1 MDIKPETDA
10 KMEAMAPVETE
21 TGALRPPPVAVSSVG
36 VSPENFARVC
46 QEHVDKLLAEF
57 GGPTQY
63 LQARYAGPEEV
74 KGFADQLDLEF
85 PPDPAIAY
93 HAGPLPTDP
102 DRLVPLR
109 LKDLGFGSR
118 CSSKPLPFRLTAKQL
133 IDEYLTNNFISR
145 SDPIL
150 LVERPDAF
158 DYFWTNYVKGAARS
172 ATLLMLASVVMEQS
186 WDLSIL
192 NPALQASMVT
202 IFARQELM
210 IADSEAVAFA
220 NPRLSARGSIRRAHC
235 TLTWLGVFQA
245 LQKSGL
251 SAPEVLKRWNQQATS
266 ASQVTGM
273 RRVALL
279 NLLGMSA
286 EIVDALLAHL
296 SAHAGSTAFQE
307 DAFANKRLVIG
318 AAPRT
323 SSKEWNQR
331 LCVTSEGML
340 MMIRFISHAHERKL
354 PGARC
359 KYDKPSLEEALN
371 MSQLLVSALTEAAQ
385 QSSKWTCSDLPTIKK
400 LISEHVS
407 ESHAHLQKLGKNTAV
422 EAAAL
427 ERQEFDLV
435 MQTLDHDLDVW
446 KAHLTRSKDRQAA
459 VHFQLMQHRQ
469 KRLSASK
476 ELADE
481 QIDQVTALMPLDTA
495 QETFKLVETKV
506 KQICQVQQL
515 SDPNQIQ
522 TLVVLNW
529 AAPCLFTAEHQRNL
543 ILPGLLLLPGDCDAG
558 KATYLR
564 WRKSPVFA
572 RGLLEESELV
582 HAKDMLIVEDL
593 SDVALPHTTE
603 IGPAGGRSL
612 LKAFFGGG
620 QNDGDRKA
628 LLVIDL
634 TPHTGDLLRAF
645 LSEHCAQAFPAPAYY
660 YGLTVDESHADWLRA
675 LASGFLS
682 EGFLKVEGSTD
693 LPLPPGTALPPAE
706 MPAELM
712 QASPEPPNLN
722 SRVITDKIKVDGL
735 ATAKVPDKLLES
747 WHDHQ
752 RFGSEFRS
760 WLEKARVSENLID
773 VPPEKADAKGANDKK
788 RTIGGQGGGSTKAV
802 KVEAPSIQIDAAN
815 SPAWSPSF
823 IAAEELP
830 SPLHHEATL
839 PGQGRGRPGAMDFP
853 HNRTTVDQVIPP
865 GTCLAGF
872 FKGCWWH
879 DGGDAT
885 RTTKKSKTP
894 GTHKEVDERKD
905 ILFTLES
912 SNDLIQVGPGLVT
925 LGQSVAEKQS
935 SMPSVK
941 VAYHTIKESP
951 TAANPAFFKLTR
963 NHDMYF
969 QVGDIKIEDLCMHG
983 LCRRNKFRAVE
994 EKNGEKQKVLPL
1006 HHLAGLVPWHVWE
1019 GPASHIVWNVKWSA
1033 TKGLLPVRP
1042 VVLSKCEIKLPAGKA
1057 VEISGNAKGN
1067 SEAAA

>member
-1 MDIKPETDA
+1 M
-10 KMEAMAPVETE
+10 
-21 TGALRPPPVAVSSVG
+21 
-36 VSPENFARVC
+36 C
-46 QEHVDKLLAEF
+46 
-57 GGPTQY
+57 
-63 LQARYAGPEEV
+63 
-74 KGFADQLDLEF
+74 
-85 PPDPAIAY
+85 AIVQ
-93 HAGPLPTDP
+93 G
-102 DRLVPLR
+102 
-109 LKDLGFGSR
+109 
-118 CSSKPLPFRLTAKQL
+118 
-133 IDEYLTNNFISR
+133 
-145 SDPIL
+145 DPIL

-172 ATLLMLASVVMEQS
+172 ATLLMLASVVMEQG

-202 IFARQELM
+202 IFARHELM

-220 NPRLSARGSIRRAHC
+220 NARLSARGSIRRAHC

-385 QSSKWTCSDLPTIKK
+385 QYPIHQDAASQVVQSFLDGNMALELELQSALAERSSKWTCSDLPTIKK

-476 ELADE
+476 ELADK

-529 AAPCLFTAEHQRNL
+529 AAPCLFTAEHQRLHSQLAGAFVNHPGREALGAL
-543 ILPGLLLLPGDCDAG
+543 I
-558 KATYLR
+558 
-564 WRKSPVFA
+564 SPVYC
-572 RGLLEESELV
+572 R
-582 HAKDMLIVEDL
+582 
-593 SDVALPHTTE
+593 T
-603 IGPAGGRSL
+603 R
-612 LKAFFGGG
+612 
-620 QNDGDRKA
+620 
-628 LLVIDL
+628 
-634 TPHTGDLLRAF
+634 
-645 LSEHCAQAFPAPAYY
+645 
-660 YGLTVDESHADWLRA
+660 
-675 LASGFLS
+675 
-682 EGFLKVEGSTD
+682 
-693 LPLPPGTALPPAE
+693 GTAHKQEKICHDALSQSNCNLDDQFVLP
-706 MPAELM
+706 
-712 QASPEPPNLN
+712 
-722 SRVITDKIKVDGL
+722 
-735 ATAKVPDKLLES
+735 
-747 WHDHQ
+747 
-752 RFGSEFRS
+752 F
-760 WLEKARVSENLID
+760 
-773 VPPEKADAKGANDKK
+773 KGKNDEREK
-788 RTIGGQGGGSTKAV
+788 RTGFQQLSKQYVGPNFPNVLI
-802 KVEAPSIQIDAAN
+802 
-815 SPAWSPSF
+815 
-823 IAAEELP
+823 
-830 SPLHHEATL
+830 
-839 PGQGRGRPGAMDFP
+839 QGRDIQFLLQLKCCG
-853 HNRTTVDQVIPP
+853 
-865 GTCLAGF
+865 
-872 FKGCWWH
+872 
-879 DGGDAT
+879 
-885 RTTKKSKTP
+885 
-894 GTHKEVDERKD
+894 KE
-905 ILFTLES
+905 
-912 SNDLIQVGPGLVT
+912 
-925 LGQSVAEKQS
+925 
-935 SMPSVK
+935 
-941 VAYHTIKESP
+941 
-951 TAANPAFFKLTR
+951 
-963 NHDMYF
+963 
-969 QVGDIKIEDLCMHG
+969 
-983 LCRRNKFRAVE
+983 
-994 EKNGEKQKVLPL
+994 
-1006 HHLAGLVPWHVWE
+1006 
-1019 GPASHIVWNVKWSA
+1019 
-1033 TKGLLPVRP
+1033 
-1042 VVLSKCEIKLPAGKA
+1042 
-1057 VEISGNAKGN
+1057 
-1067 SEAAA
+1067 